1 MYLVIGKQNCP
12 YCDKAK
18 ALLDRNQEEYIYIDI
33 TSGDC
38 VTDSVWRDFL
48 VETLKARTV
57 PQVFKLI
64 PGGYEG
70 LLGEQAE

>member
-18 ALLDRNQEEYIYIDI
+18 ALLDRNREKYIYIDI